1 MSAESSGD
9 QVQQLY
15 LQHHRW
21 LTGWLQRRLGCS
33 FRAAD
38 LCHDT
43 FVRILSADNAATQVQ
58 AVREPRSYLATIAN
72 RVLIDHLR
80 RRALEKAW
88 LESLALAPEA
98 VDISPEQR
106 LLLLEALQQLDCM
119 LTGLGSKVRE
129 AFLLSQ
135 LQGLRYSEIAER
147 LGVSVSMV
155 KKYMAKATEHCL
167 LYALELELS

>member
-72 RVLIDHLR
+72 RVL
-80 RRALEKAW
+80 
-88 LESLALAPEA
+88 
-98 VDISPEQR
+98 
-106 LLLLEALQQLDCM
+106 LEALQQLDCM

-167 LYALELELS
+167 LYALELELP